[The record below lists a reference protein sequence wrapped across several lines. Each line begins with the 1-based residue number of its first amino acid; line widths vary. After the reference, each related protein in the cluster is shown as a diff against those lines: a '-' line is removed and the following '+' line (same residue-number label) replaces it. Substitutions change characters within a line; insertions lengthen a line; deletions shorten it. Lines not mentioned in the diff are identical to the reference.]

1 MCQDNAA
8 GAAKVEIIRQ
18 GRDEMNLVE
27 YPFACLWKQTE
38 PSAKILH
45 EWEKQHPVTG
55 KTVRAYWRVTGD
67 SELGLPTPS
76 DEQVYLV
83 LMELTHEAGMQ
94 NQTVHFSRY
103 NLLKRLSWI
112 PNDVNYRLLRDAFTR
127 LAAVAITSQNAF
139 WDAKVR
145 SFRTV
150 GFSILDNFDIL
161 EEPAGRKKSG
171 QGELPLSFF
180 KWNDVLFQSF
190 QAGHVRA
197 IDLGCALSLKG
208 SLALRL
214 YRYLDKKS
222 YDSRRAFEIELA
234 PLCERHLGMRPSP
247 YASKYKE
254 RLASAHEE
262 LMSCGFLA
270 GVSYEPMSTKKA
282 EKAEKVRYT
291 FGPRRDSQASLPQ
304 GTLPMLQAASTSPGT
319 NPSES
324 APGSAST
331 PALTRVETEVEADAL
346 LQHMLSIKVSPDVAR
361 ELLRSTSPQVL
372 RLQLGCLADRAAKNA
387 AAVFVKAVREEWEV
401 PLAYS
406 ERQEAA
412 EHAQRAKAN
421 QDTAK
426 ARAAQEEALKRA
438 KSVSQE
444 QETIDLDA
452 LWEKLDPEARMSIED
467 QVTERLGVLGRTGRA
482 QGALVAM
489 RRILLRERMQ
499 QLAEAGE

>member
-1 MCQDNAA
+1 MGQNSS
-8 GAAKVEIIRQ
+8 AKVAKGEIVRQ

-67 SELGLPTPS
+67 SGLGLPTPS

-262 LMSCGFLA
+262 LMACGFLA

-282 EKAEKVRYT
+282 EKVRYI
-291 FGPRRDSQASLPQ
+291 FGPRRNGQANLPQ
-304 GTLPMLQAASTSPGT
+304 GTLPLLQAASTPPDT
-319 NPSES
+319 NLSES
-324 APGSAST
+324 APGSAPT
-331 PALTRVETEVEADAL
+331 PALTRVETEVEAEADAL

-361 ELLRSTSPQVL
+361 ELLRSTPPQVL
-372 RLQLGCLADRAAKNA
+372 RLQLGCLADRAPKNA

-401 PLAYS
+401 PAAYS
-406 ERQEAA
+406 ERQQAE

-421 QDTAK
+421 QAI
-426 ARAAQEEALKRA
+426 ARERAAQEEALKRA

-444 QETIDLDA
+444 KETIDLDA

-467 QVTERLGVLGRTGRA
+467 QATERLGVLGRTGRA